1 MTTFLFASGCKD
13 RERGLLLKEIM
24 QTPYF
29 RIVVV
34 DDEETVELCGALK
47 VCTHRFIL
55 LPCKQCE
62 ECITGKVIIKCSA

>member
-1 MTTFLFASGCKD
+1 M
-13 RERGLLLKEIM
+13 GLLLKEIM

-47 VCTHRFIL
+47 VCAQSIIPYLFHL
-55 LPCKQCE
+55 LFFH
-62 ECITGKVIIKCSA
+62 